1 MIAQSVMVSEQR
13 EFTRQ
18 KIRQAQ
24 AQPSGRLQTVA
35 GPGRWQ
41 ETKRLHADAFTAA
54 NGRANSMPTAIQSS
68 YRNLA
73 S

>member
-1 MIAQSVMVSEQR
+1 MLVSEQR
-13 EFTRQ
+13 EFIRQ

-24 AQPSGRLQTVA
+24 AQPSGRLQTA